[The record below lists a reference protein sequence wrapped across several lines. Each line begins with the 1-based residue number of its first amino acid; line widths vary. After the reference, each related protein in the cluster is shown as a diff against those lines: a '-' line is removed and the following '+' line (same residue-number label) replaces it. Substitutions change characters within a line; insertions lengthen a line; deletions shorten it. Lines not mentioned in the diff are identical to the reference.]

1 MTDERQR
8 PLTAPPARS
17 RRGLRFLVTATAVSS
32 VGDGAFLA
40 AAPLAA
46 AVVTR
51 NPTAVAVVTAAE
63 YLPWVL
69 VAPFAGYFVDRWP
82 KRTTM
87 IVADLLRAILVAV
100 LAMLIAMGSASIPA
114 IATCA
119 FVMVAGNVFHSAA
132 AEAAIAGLTALDEK
146 LLHTVNGHQQAAYT
160 GGRQLVGPPLGS
172 LSFSVARW
180 LPFALDAVS
189 FVASALLLA
198 VVPKQRTDRPKSEG
212 VWRALRTSTAYLL
225 RHRDLRT
232 LAMLTAV
239 GNFSIN
245 MVMGILV
252 LYATDPHGLGIT
264 DAEYGLLLVAM
275 AVGGVAGGFITSW
288 VIGRLGSRTTM
299 IAGLA
304 AQGAAWLL
312 VGATG
317 QPLVAGAALALGFVG
332 VTLVS
337 VVVMTTRQKEAP
349 PELLGQVISAFR
361 VVGNG
366 PAPLGAIAGGAI
378 AAAAGL
384 RVPIFVASAVTLLG
398 VFLVLRVHLNGS
410 R

>member
-1 MTDERQR
+1 VTATR
-8 PLTAPPARS
+8 PQTAPPARW
-17 RRGLRFLVTATAVSS
+17 RRGLRALVTATAVSS

-51 NPTAVAVVTAAE
+51 NPTAVAAVTAAE

-87 IVADLLRAILVAV
+87 IVADLLRSVLVASLATL
-100 LAMLIAMGSASIPA
+100 LAMGWASIPA
-114 IATCA
+114 IAVCA
-119 FVMVAGNVFHSAA
+119 FLIVAGNVFHSAA
-132 AEAAIAGLTALDEK
+132 AEATIADLTALDET
-146 LLHTVNGHQQAAYT
+146 LLHTVNGRQQAAHT
-160 GGRQLVGPPLGS
+160 GGRQLFGPPVGS
-172 LSFSVARW
+172 LSFSVAGW

-189 FVASALLLA
+189 FVFSAAVLA
-198 VVPKQRTDRPKSEG
+198 TVPARKPSHGSPGG
-212 VWRALRTSTAYLL
+212 VWRALRSSTAYLL
-225 RHRDLRT
+225 RHRNLRT

-245 MVMGILV
+245 MVLGILV
-252 LYATDPHGLGIT
+252 LYATDAHGLGIT
-264 DAEYGLLLVAM
+264 EAEYGLLLVAM
-275 AVGGVAGGFITSW
+275 AVGGVAGGVVTPW
-288 VIGRLGSRTTM
+288 VIGRLGSRATM
-299 IAGLA
+299 IGGLA
-304 AQGAAWLL
+304 AQGAAWALI
-312 VGATG
+312 GATG

-337 VVVMTTRQKEAP
+337 VVVMTSRQQQTP

-384 RVPIFVASAVTLLG
+384 RAPILIAAAVTLSA
-398 VFLVLRVHLNGS
+398 VFLVLRVRLSDSH
-410 R
+410 

>member
-1 MTDERQR
+1 VTTTR
-8 PLTAPPARS
+8 PQTALPARW
-17 RRGLRFLVTATAVSS
+17 RRGLRALVTATGVSS

-51 NPTAVAVVTAAE
+51 NPTAVAVATAAE
-63 YLPWVL
+63 YLPWIL

-82 KRTTM
+82 RRTTM
-87 IVADLLRAILVAV
+87 IVADLLRAVLVAV
-100 LAMLIAMGSASIPA
+100 LATLLATGRASIPA
-114 IATCA
+114 IAVCA
-119 FVMVAGNVFHSAA
+119 FLIVAGNVFHSAA
-132 AEAAIAGLTALDEK
+132 AEATIADLADRDEK
-146 LLHTVNGHQQAAYT
+146 LLHTVNGRQQSALT

-172 LSFSVARW
+172 LSFSVAGW

-189 FVASALLLA
+189 FVFSAGLLTAVPARKASRSS
-198 VVPKQRTDRPKSEG
+198 PGG
-212 VWRALRTSTAYLL
+212 VWRALRSSTAYLL
-225 RHRDLRT
+225 RHRNLRT
-232 LAMLTAV
+232 LAVLTAV

-245 MVMGILV
+245 MVLGILV

-264 DAEYGLLLVAM
+264 QAGYGLLLVAM
-275 AVGGVAGGFITSW
+275 AVGGIAGGFTTSW
-288 VIGRLGSRTTM
+288 VIGHLGSRTTM

-304 AQGAAWLL
+304 AQGAAWAL
-312 VGATG
+312 VAATT
-317 QPLVAGAALALGFVG
+317 QPIVAGAALALGFVG

-337 VVVMTTRQKEAP
+337 VVVMTSRQQQTP

-378 AAAAGL
+378 ASALGL
-384 RVPIFVASAVTLLG
+384 RVPIFIAAAVTLLA
-398 VFLVLRVHLNGS
+398 VFLVLRVRVSSND
-410 R
+410 